1 MEKEVGPRREHVQGP
16 STGPAWPS
24 STPQGGVTPP
34 TALGSALGGPRALC
48 PQTGSP
54 GPLCAPV
61 PALGRGRVPPAPAA
75 LPLGSWFPLLCSQ
88 GLCVQVTVT
97 AGGVRLGLGI
107 EFPPSW

>member
-1 MEKEVGPRREHVQGP
+1 M
-16 STGPAWPS
+16 
-24 STPQGGVTPP
+24 PP

-48 PQTGSP
+48 PQTRSP

-61 PALGRGRVPPAPAA
+61 PALGRGRVLPPHPA

-88 GLCVQVTVT
+88 GLCVQGTAT